1 MANKHLSRAAKVK
14 NDEYYTRYEDVAY
27 GMKKFKDCFNGKIIY
42 CPADDYRFSNF
53 TKYFKDNFNR
63 LEVKKLVCTNYD
75 IGEGAYLYV
84 YDGNDEKITPL
95 EGNGDFLSDECKRI
109 MDDADIVVTNP
120 PFSIFSKFTKQI
132 DDGGKDYIFLG
143 TILKFDVKGVFDLF
157 WFGRLYT
164 VNALTPTM
172 LMENGVKISNIIW
185 YSSFNVDVSKRELPR
200 STTLNDKTF
209 QTYDHHPDILF
220 IEKIAD
226 IPYDYDG
233 LMAVPMT
240 ILYYNWLENYEFVGF
255 AYSVRNGNKQ
265 HFSELCINDNVGGRK
280 RFRRI
285 IMKKK

>member
-1 MANKHLSRAAKVK
+1 MANKHLHKAAKVK

-27 GMKKFKDCFNGKIIY
+27 GMEKYKECLKDKTVY
-42 CPADDYRFSNF
+42 CPADDFRFSNF

-63 LEVKKLVCTNYD
+63 LGLKKLVCTNYD

-84 YDGNDEKITPL
+84 YDGNGEKTTPL

-109 MDDADIVVTNP
+109 MDDADIVATNP

-132 DDGGKDYIFLG
+132 DDGGKDYILLG

-164 VNALTPTM
+164 VNTLTPVMT
-172 LMENGVKISNIIW
+172 MENGEKVTNTIW
-185 YSSFNVDVSKRELPR
+185 YSSFNVDVSKRDLPR
-200 STTLNDKTF
+200 STSLMDKTF
-209 QTYDHHPDILF
+209 KTYDNHPDILF
-220 IEKIAD
+220 IERISD

-240 ILYYNWLENYEFVGF
+240 ILYYNWLENYEFVG
-255 AYSVRNGNKQ
+255 VCHNKNSRVTT
-265 HFSELCINDNVGGRK
+265 HLGEVCINDDVGGK
-280 RFRRI
+280 GRFARI